1 MLQLNSTILCLL
13 LSMIVAQENHL
24 ELQRID
30 DVLQENQDLKNQ
42 LDVFSKDLIDLKNQ
56 MKDMSSC
63 QRKDDLEQKRTSDA
77 VSPPLGAIIAWV
89 TRPSTEVP
97 RNMSID
103 LPEGWVRCD
112 GSMIPRPSAWA
123 GYTTPNINGL
133 HKFLRGGADEAELT
147 LEDETTKLPDHVHNA
162 TATAEATSKPHSHSY
177 NDLHLGNSG
186 EMCWG
191 AYWDQVSTSYTTG
204 ETTVEVE
211 VTVDVEV
218 EGVSTLSK
226 SVNETR
232 PTNMNVI
239 YIMRVF

>member
-56 MKDMSSC
+56 MKDMSSR
-63 QRKDDLEQKRTSDA
+63 QREEDLEQKRTSDA
-77 VSPPLGAIIAWV
+77 VSPPLGSIIAWV

-123 GYTTPNINGL
+123 GYPTPNINGL

-162 TATAEATSKPHSHSY
+162 TATAEATSKPHTHPY
-177 NDLHLGNSG
+177 NDMHLSG
-186 EMCWG
+186 PGSVCSG
-191 AYWDQVSTSYTTG
+191 TYWDQESTSYTTG

>member
-1 MLQLNSTILCLL
+1 MLQLYSTILCLL

-56 MKDMSSC
+56 MKDMSSR
-63 QRKDDLEQKRTSDA
+63 QREDDHEQKRTSDA
-77 VSPPLGAIIAWV
+77 VSPPLGSIRV

-97 RNMSID
+97 RNMSVD

-112 GSMIPRPSAWA
+112 GNLIPHPSAWA
-123 GYTTPNINGL
+123 GYPTPNINGL

-147 LEDETTKLPDHVHNA
+147 LEDETTKLPDHTHNA

-186 EMCWG
+186 GMCWG
-191 AYWDQVSTSYTTG
+191 SYWDQISTSYTTG

>member
-1 MLQLNSTILCLL
+1 MLQLYSTILCLL
-13 LSMIVAQENHL
+13 LSVIGAQENHL
-24 ELQRID
+24 EQQRID

-42 LDVFSKDLIDLKNQ
+42 LDVFSKDLIDLKKQ

-63 QRKDDLEQKRTSDA
+63 QREDDLEQKRTSDA
-77 VSPPLGAIIAWV
+77 VSPPLGSIIAWV

-112 GSMIPRPSAWA
+112 GNLIPHPSAWA

-147 LEDETTKLPDHVHNA
+147 LEDETTKLPDHTHNA
-162 TATAEATSKPHSHSY
+162 TATADATSKPHSHSY
-177 NDLHLGNSG
+177 NDQHLGGSG
-186 EMCWG
+186 NVCSG
-191 AYWDQVSTSYTTG
+191 LYWDQVNTGYTTG

-211 VTVDVEV
+211 VTVNVEV